1 MKGGIMK
8 NHRKLLPLVM
18 VLTGILSIS
27 SCQKFGE
34 GVHETW
40 VEPPKKALADDNTLT
55 STVKSSLLTDSELSG
70 LDLQVEARAGEIIL
84 SGLVKTQSQI
94 DRANTLTW
102 MVEGVKK
109 VDNRMSMK

>member
-1 MKGGIMK
+1 MK
-8 NHRKLLPLVM
+8 NLRKLLPLVM

-40 VEPPKKALADDNTLT
+40 VEPPKKALADDNTLI
-55 STVKSSLLTDSELSG
+55 STVKSSLLTDSELSW

-109 VDNRMSMK
+109 VDNQMSIK